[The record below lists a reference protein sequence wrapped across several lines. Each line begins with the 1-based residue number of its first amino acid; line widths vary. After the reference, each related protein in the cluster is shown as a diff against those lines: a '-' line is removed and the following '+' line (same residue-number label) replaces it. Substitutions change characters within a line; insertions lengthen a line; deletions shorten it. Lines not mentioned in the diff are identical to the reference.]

1 VNLRWLPNAIC
12 VGRILLAAPV
22 ALTLVAG
29 DYQSTLLLFGVAALS
44 DGLDG
49 WLAKTFGWTSQL
61 GTLLDPLADK
71 LLLMTVFVTLA
82 WVGLVPLW
90 LGVAV
95 VLRDVTIVSGAIAYR
110 VLIGP
115 VVGRPTFISKLNTLL
130 QLSLVLA
137 VIGAAAWQV
146 VPYELVITLG
156 AATFVTT
163 VASGIDYV
171 LAYARLAWR
180 EGRAA
185 RRAA

>member
-22 ALTLVAG
+22 AATLVAG
-29 DYQSTLLLFGVAALS
+29 DYPATLLLFAIAAIS

-49 WLAKTFGWTSQL
+49 WLAKTFGWVSPL
-61 GTLLDPLADK
+61 GKLLDPLADK
-71 LLLMTVFVTLA
+71 LLLMTVFVTLT
-82 WVGLVPLW
+82 WVRLVPLW

-95 VLRDVTIVSGAIAYR
+95 VLRDVTILSGAIAYR

-115 VVGRPTFISKLNTLL
+115 VEGRPTVISKLNTLL
-130 QLSLVLA
+130 QLSFVIA

-146 VPYELVITLG
+146 VPYELMITLG
-156 AATFVTT
+156 AVTFVTT

-171 LAYARLAWR
+171 LTYSRLAWH